1 MKGARRLRR
10 PRPFSY
16 GPIGTGL
23 APLDV
28 ARRRQQHIERP
39 QPMERDVYAG
49 FRNANPRAFLERR
62 NRLIGPI
69 FTFSVR
75 GNF

>member
-1 MKGARRLRR
+1 MARLARALPPLTVRGGVNNILNARSRR
-10 PRPFSY
+10 
-16 GPIGTGL
+16 
-23 APLDV
+23 
-28 ARRRQQHIERP
+28 
-39 QPMERDVYAG
+39 ERDVYAG
-49 FRNANPRAFLERR
+49 FRDANPLAFLERR